1 MPLNNIGKLGD
12 EGIVIRVRV
21 TPRSSRTEFAGASPD
36 GFRLKVKAPPVEGAA
51 NDECVKFLAK
61 TFGVAKGA
69 VRLKTGGKSRK
80 KIFEISGCT
89 EKDAITIM
97 QSLNKHF
104 SSKITQKDTEK
115 YK

>member
-1 MPLNNIGKLGD
+1 MPVNNIGKKGD
-12 EGIVIRVRV
+12 GGIVIKVRV

-51 NDECVKFLAK
+51 NEECIKFLAK

-69 VRLKTGGKSRK
+69 VSLKTGGKSRK

-89 EKDAITIM
+89 ENEAIKVI
-97 QSLNKHF
+97 QSLNLKEV
-104 SSKITQKDTEK
+104 KNERTETK
-115 YK
+115 N

>member
-1 MPLNNIGKLGD
+1 MPVNNIGKKGD
-12 EGIVIRVRV
+12 EGIVIKVRV

-51 NDECVKFLAK
+51 NDECIKFLAR

-69 VRLKTGGKSRK
+69 VSLKTGGKSRK

-89 EKDAITIM
+89 ETEAIKVI
-97 QSLNKHF
+97 QSLNLKEV
-104 SSKITQKDTEK
+104 KDERTETK
-115 YK
+115 D